1 MIQLM
6 ETSPSISIRLAKT
19 GTIYRPQVQYSDVK
33 RKNLNYS
40 ISRAQYNAVTEIH
53 MHTPE
58 GGLSYTLPFTAFKRE
73 NIINGRWS
81 TMKTKEKPSFVANDI
96 SFALPNEPNT
106 QYVITLLVREDG
118 ERGIIA

>member
-6 ETSPSISIRLAKT
+6 ETSPPISIRLAKT

-58 GGLSYTLPFTAFKRE
+58 GGLSYTLPFTAFKGGTYMVPIPGMAE
-73 NIINGRWS
+73 TYG
-81 TMKTKEKPSFVANDI
+81 TLCVARKMD
-96 SFALPNEPNT
+96 SCGA
-106 QYVITLLVREDG
+106 R
-118 ERGIIA
+118 